1 MKHVSY
7 FSHFKKLYG
16 YVSGAGKILPITIIL
31 LRIALGLIPFAYIS
45 VYSKFIDGIAGKNTN
60 LISIIPVFIVVALLS
75 YFSQNFLNNFI
86 SRLSLNLQI
95 KLRSVNIEKISRLK
109 YEHIENPATNDL
121 IKEVKAG
128 VPSILVF
135 GFSFYLVFLELLL
148 KIFSVAVYLMM
159 FSPMMALVMF
169 ILLIPVVMVSLKTG
183 KDDYEAFAQFQK
195 ISRRMDDYEKILTD
209 KEYAEERTLFN
220 YIRYFEQR
228 WITSYNEAT
237 DVFLSVKRKS
247 YAGIKL
253 TSGLITV
260 SFLGMMFFMLLNVIK
275 GTLSIGSFS
284 AVSNELLIMSS
295 AISWN
300 LTQSIHEIAKTN
312 VFLKTISNFEN
323 LSEEIQETDF
333 ELKNSEKKI
342 YTDFP
347 ENIDIEFKNVSFTYP
362 ETEKEILKNLNFK
375 LEGGKSYA
383 LVGENGAGKTTI
395 TKLLLGLYKNYSGE
409 ILINGVNI
417 KDIQDFNKLF
427 SVAFQDFAKYE
438 ITLRENIIFDNTSMN
453 SSSSE
458 DSFFDKEILNQ
469 MKELSFD
476 IAKFEKGLDTD
487 LGYLSKNNINMS
499 IGEWQKIAL
508 LRSLFSTGSYYIL
521 DEPTA
526 SLDPDAESKV
536 YNNFLKFISGKSSIL
551 ITHRLGA
558 AKLAD
563 EILVLS
569 NGAVVQKGRH
579 DELERVDGLYKKMY
593 EAQKGW
599 YV

>member
-7 FSHFKKLYG
+7 FSYFKKLYG
-16 YVSGAGKILPITIIL
+16 YVSSAGKILPITIIL

-109 YEHIENPATNDL
+109 YEHIENSATNDL

-128 VPSILVF
+128 VPSILVS
-135 GFSFYLVFLELLL
+135 GFSFYLVFLKLLL
-148 KIFSVAVYLMM
+148 KILSVAVYLMM

-237 DVFLSVKRKS
+237 DIFLSVKRKS

-312 VFLKTISNFEN
+312 VFLKTIFDFEN

-362 ETEKEILKNLNFK
+362 ETEKEILKNVSFK
-375 LEGGKSYA
+375 LEQGKSYA

-438 ITLRENIIFDNTSMN
+438 ITLRENIIFDKASV
-453 SSSSE
+453 
-458 DSFFDKEILNQ
+458 FDEEILKQ
-469 MKELSFD
+469 MHELFFD

-487 LGYLSKNNINMS
+487 LGYLSENNINMS

-508 LRSLFSTGSYYIL
+508 LRSFFALGNYYIL

-536 YNNFLKFISGKSSIL
+536 YNNFLKFISGKSSII

-569 NGAVVQKGRH
+569 DGTIVEKGSH
-579 DELERVDGLYKKMY
+579 DELERADGLYKEMY

>member
-7 FSHFKKLYG
+7 FSNFKKLYG
-16 YVSGAGKILPITIIL
+16 YVSSAGKILPITIIL

-109 YEHIENPATNDL
+109 YEHIENSATNDL

-128 VPSILVF
+128 VPSILVS
-135 GFSFYLVFLELLL
+135 GFSFYLVFLKLLL
-148 KIFSVAVYLMM
+148 KILSVAVYLMM

-237 DVFLSVKRKS
+237 DIFLSVKRKS

-312 VFLKTISNFEN
+312 VFLKTIFGFEN

-362 ETEKEILKNLNFK
+362 ETEKEILKNVSFK
-375 LEGGKSYA
+375 LEQGKSYA

-438 ITLRENIIFDNTSMN
+438 ITLRENIIFDKASI
-453 SSSSE
+453 
-458 DSFFDKEILNQ
+458 FDEEILKQ
-469 MKELSFD
+469 MHELFFD

-487 LGYLSKNNINMS
+487 LGYLSENNINMS

-508 LRSLFSTGSYYIL
+508 LRSLFAMGNYYIL

-536 YNNFLKFISGKSSIL
+536 YNNFLKFISGKSSII

-569 NGAVVQKGRH
+569 DGTIVEKGSH
-579 DELERVDGLYKKMY
+579 DELERADGLYKEMY

>member
-16 YVSGAGKILPITIIL
+16 YVSSAGRILPITIIL

-95 KLRSVNIEKISRLK
+95 KLRSVNIEKVSRLK
-109 YEHIENPATNDL
+109 YEHIENSATNDL
-121 IKEVKAG
+121 IKEVEAG
-128 VPSILVF
+128 VPSILVS
-135 GFSFYLVFLELLL
+135 GFSFYLVFLKLLL
-148 KIFSVAVYLMM
+148 KILSVAVYLMM

-237 DVFLSVKRKS
+237 DIFLSVKRKS

-312 VFLKTISNFEN
+312 VFLKTIFDFEN

-362 ETEKEILKNLNFK
+362 ETEKEILKNVSFK
-375 LEGGKSYA
+375 LEQGKSYA

-438 ITLRENIIFDNTSMN
+438 ITLRENIIFDKASVFDEEILKQMH
-453 SSSSE
+453 E
-458 DSFFDKEILNQ
+458 LFFDIT
-469 MKELSFD
+469 
-476 IAKFEKGLDTD
+476 KFEKGLDTD
-487 LGYLSKNNINMS
+487 LGYLSENNINMS

-508 LRSLFSTGSYYIL
+508 LRSFFALGNYYIL

-536 YNNFLKFISGKSSIL
+536 YNNFLKFISGKSSII

-569 NGAVVQKGRH
+569 DGSIVEKGSH
-579 DELERVDGLYKKMY
+579 DELERADGLYKEMY

>member
-1 MKHVSY
+1 MKHISY
-7 FSHFKKLYG
+7 FSYFKKLYG
-16 YVSGAGKILPITIIL
+16 YVSSAGKILPITIIL

-109 YEHIENPATNDL
+109 YEHIENSATNDL

-128 VPSILVF
+128 VPSILVS
-135 GFSFYLVFLELLL
+135 GFSFYLVFLKLLL
-148 KIFSVAVYLMM
+148 KILSVAVYLMM

-220 YIRYFEQR
+220 YIRYFAQR

-237 DVFLSVKRKS
+237 DIFLSVKRKS

-312 VFLKTISNFEN
+312 VFLKTIFDFEN

-362 ETEKEILKNLNFK
+362 ETEKEILKNVSFK
-375 LEGGKSYA
+375 LEQGKSYA

-409 ILINGVNI
+409 ILINGLNI

-438 ITLRENIIFDNTSMN
+438 ITLRENIIFDKASV
-453 SSSSE
+453 
-458 DSFFDKEILNQ
+458 FDEEILKQ
-469 MKELSFD
+469 MHELFFD

-487 LGYLSKNNINMS
+487 LGYLSENNINMS

-508 LRSLFSTGSYYIL
+508 LRSFFALGNYYIL

-536 YNNFLKFISGKSSIL
+536 YNNFLKFISGKSSII

-569 NGAVVQKGRH
+569 DGTIVEKGSH
-579 DELERVDGLYKKMY
+579 DELERADGLYKEMY

>member
-16 YVSGAGKILPITIIL
+16 YVSSAGRILPITIIL

-95 KLRSVNIEKISRLK
+95 KLRSVNIEKVSRLK
-109 YEHIENPATNDL
+109 YEHIENSATNDL
-121 IKEVKAG
+121 IKEVEAG
-128 VPSILVF
+128 VPSILVS
-135 GFSFYLVFLELLL
+135 GFSFYLVFLKLLL
-148 KIFSVAVYLMM
+148 KILSVAVYLMM

-237 DVFLSVKRKS
+237 DIFLSVKRKS

-312 VFLKTISNFEN
+312 VFLKTIFDFEN

-362 ETEKEILKNLNFK
+362 ETEKEILKNVSFK
-375 LEGGKSYA
+375 LEQGKSYA

-438 ITLRENIIFDNTSMN
+438 ITLRENIIFDKASVFDEEILKQMH
-453 SSSSE
+453 E
-458 DSFFDKEILNQ
+458 LFFDIT
-469 MKELSFD
+469 
-476 IAKFEKGLDTD
+476 KFEKGLDTD
-487 LGYLSKNNINMS
+487 LGYLSENNINMS

-508 LRSLFSTGSYYIL
+508 LRSFFALGNYYIL

-536 YNNFLKFISGKSSIL
+536 YNNFLKFISGKSSII

-569 NGAVVQKGRH
+569 DGTIVEKGSH
-579 DELERVDGLYKKMY
+579 DELERADGLYKEMY

>member
-7 FSHFKKLYG
+7 FSNFKKLYG
-16 YVSGAGKILPITIIL
+16 YVSSAGKILPITIIL

-109 YEHIENPATNDL
+109 YEHIENSATNDL

-128 VPSILVF
+128 VPSILVS
-135 GFSFYLVFLELLL
+135 GFSFYLVFLKLLL
-148 KIFSVAVYLMM
+148 KILSVAVYLMM

-237 DVFLSVKRKS
+237 DIFLSVKRKS

-312 VFLKTISNFEN
+312 VFLKTIFDFEN
-323 LSEEIQETDF
+323 LSEEIQEADF

-362 ETEKEILKNLNFK
+362 ETEKEILKNVSFK
-375 LEGGKSYA
+375 LEQGKSYA

-438 ITLRENIIFDNTSMN
+438 ITLRENIIFDKASV
-453 SSSSE
+453 
-458 DSFFDKEILNQ
+458 FDEEILKQ
-469 MKELSFD
+469 MHELFFD

-487 LGYLSKNNINMS
+487 LGYLSENNINMS

-508 LRSLFSTGSYYIL
+508 LRSFFAMGNYYIL

-536 YNNFLKFISGKSSIL
+536 YNNFLKFISGKSSII

-569 NGAVVQKGRH
+569 DGTIVEKGSH
-579 DELERVDGLYKKMY
+579 DELERADGLYKEMY

>member
-7 FSHFKKLYG
+7 FSNFKKLYG
-16 YVSGAGKILPITIIL
+16 YVSSAGKILPITIIL

-95 KLRSVNIEKISRLK
+95 KLRSVNIEKISLLK
-109 YEHIENPATNDL
+109 YEHIENSATNDL

-128 VPSILVF
+128 VPSILVS
-135 GFSFYLVFLELLL
+135 GFSFYLVFLKLLL
-148 KIFSVAVYLMM
+148 KILSVAVYLMM

-237 DVFLSVKRKS
+237 DIFLSVKRKS

-312 VFLKTISNFEN
+312 VFLKTIFDFEN

-362 ETEKEILKNLNFK
+362 ETEKEILKNVSFK
-375 LEGGKSYA
+375 LEQGKSYA

-395 TKLLLGLYKNYSGE
+395 TKLLLGFYKNYSGE

-438 ITLRENIIFDNTSMN
+438 ITLRENIIFDKASV
-453 SSSSE
+453 
-458 DSFFDKEILNQ
+458 FDEEILKQ
-469 MKELSFD
+469 MHELFFD

-487 LGYLSKNNINMS
+487 LGYLSENNINMS

-508 LRSLFSTGSYYIL
+508 LRSFFAMGNYYIL

-536 YNNFLKFISGKSSIL
+536 YNNFLKFISGKSSII

-569 NGAVVQKGRH
+569 DGTIVEKGSH
-579 DELERVDGLYKKMY
+579 DELERADGLYKEMY

>member
-1 MKHVSY
+1 M
-7 FSHFKKLYG
+7 
-16 YVSGAGKILPITIIL
+16 
-31 LRIALGLIPFAYIS
+31 
-45 VYSKFIDGIAGKNTN
+45 
-60 LISIIPVFIVVALLS
+60 
-75 YFSQNFLNNFI
+75 
-86 SRLSLNLQI
+86 
-95 KLRSVNIEKISRLK
+95 
-109 YEHIENPATNDL
+109 
-121 IKEVKAG
+121 
-128 VPSILVF
+128 
-135 GFSFYLVFLELLL
+135 
-148 KIFSVAVYLMM
+148 
-159 FSPMMALVMF
+159 
-169 ILLIPVVMVSLKTG
+169 
-183 KDDYEAFAQFQK
+183 
-195 ISRRMDDYEKILTD
+195 
-209 KEYAEERTLFN
+209 
-220 YIRYFEQR
+220 
-228 WITSYNEAT
+228 
-237 DVFLSVKRKS
+237 SVKRKS
-247 YAGIKL
+247 YAGTKL

-312 VFLKTISNFEN
+312 VFLKTIFDFEN

-362 ETEKEILKNLNFK
+362 ETEKEILKNVSFK
-375 LEGGKSYA
+375 LEQGKSYA

-438 ITLRENIIFDNTSMN
+438 ITLRENIIFDKASV
-453 SSSSE
+453 
-458 DSFFDKEILNQ
+458 FDEEILKQ
-469 MKELSFD
+469 MHELFFD

-487 LGYLSKNNINMS
+487 LGYLSENNINMS

-508 LRSLFSTGSYYIL
+508 LRSLFAMGNYYIL

-536 YNNFLKFISGKSSIL
+536 YNNFLKFISGKSSII

-569 NGAVVQKGRH
+569 DGTIVEKGSH
-579 DELERVDGLYKKMY
+579 DELERADGLYKEMY

>member
-16 YVSGAGKILPITIIL
+16 YVSSAGKILPITIIL

-86 SRLSLNLQI
+86 SRLLLNLQI

-109 YEHIENPATNDL
+109 YEHIENSATNDL

-128 VPSILVF
+128 VPSILVS
-135 GFSFYLVFLELLL
+135 GFSSYLVFLKLLL
-148 KIFSVAVYLMM
+148 KILSVAAYLMM

-237 DVFLSVKRKS
+237 DIFLSVKRKS

-312 VFLKTISNFEN
+312 VFLKTIFDFEN

-362 ETEKEILKNLNFK
+362 ETEKEILKNVSFK
-375 LEGGKSYA
+375 LEQGKSYA

-438 ITLRENIIFDNTSMN
+438 ITLRENIIFDKASV
-453 SSSSE
+453 SDE
-458 DSFFDKEILNQ
+458 EILKQ
-469 MKELSFD
+469 MHELFFD

-487 LGYLSKNNINMS
+487 LGYLSENNINMS

-508 LRSLFSTGSYYIL
+508 LRSFFAMGNYYIL

-536 YNNFLKFISGKSSIL
+536 YNNFLKFISGKSSII

-569 NGAVVQKGRH
+569 DGTIVEKGSH
-579 DELERVDGLYKKMY
+579 DELERADGLYKEMY

>member
-16 YVSGAGKILPITIIL
+16 YVSSAGRILPITIIL

-95 KLRSVNIEKISRLK
+95 KLRSVNIEKVSRLK
-109 YEHIENPATNDL
+109 YEHIENSATNDL
-121 IKEVKAG
+121 IKEVEAG
-128 VPSILVF
+128 VPSILVS
-135 GFSFYLVFLELLL
+135 GFSFYLVFLKLLL
-148 KIFSVAVYLMM
+148 KILSVAVYLMM
-159 FSPMMALVMF
+159 FSSMMALVMF

-237 DVFLSVKRKS
+237 DIFLSVKRKS

-312 VFLKTISNFEN
+312 VFLKTIFDFEN

-362 ETEKEILKNLNFK
+362 ETEKEILKNVSFK
-375 LEGGKSYA
+375 LEQGKSYA

-438 ITLRENIIFDNTSMN
+438 ITLRENIIFDKASVFDEEILKQMH
-453 SSSSE
+453 E
-458 DSFFDKEILNQ
+458 LFFDIT
-469 MKELSFD
+469 
-476 IAKFEKGLDTD
+476 KFEKGLDTD
-487 LGYLSKNNINMS
+487 LGYLSENNINMS

-508 LRSLFSTGSYYIL
+508 LRSFFALGNYYIL

-536 YNNFLKFISGKSSIL
+536 YNNFLKFISGKSSII

-569 NGAVVQKGRH
+569 DGSIVEKGSH
-579 DELERVDGLYKKMY
+579 DELERADGLYKEMY

>member
-16 YVSGAGKILPITIIL
+16 YVSSAGKILPITIIL

-86 SRLSLNLQI
+86 SRLLLNLQI

-109 YEHIENPATNDL
+109 YEHIENSATNDL

-128 VPSILVF
+128 VPSILVS
-135 GFSFYLVFLELLL
+135 GFSSYLVFLKLLL
-148 KIFSVAVYLMM
+148 KILSVAAYLMM

-220 YIRYFEQR
+220 YIRYFAQR

-237 DVFLSVKRKS
+237 DIFLSVKRKS
-247 YAGIKL
+247 YAGTKL

-275 GTLSIGSFS
+275 GALSIGSFS

-312 VFLKTISNFEN
+312 VFLKTIFGFEN
-323 LSEEIQETDF
+323 LSEEIKETDF

-362 ETEKEILKNLNFK
+362 ETEKEILKNVSFK
-375 LEGGKSYA
+375 LEQGKSYA

-438 ITLRENIIFDNTSMN
+438 ITLRENIIFDKASV
-453 SSSSE
+453 
-458 DSFFDKEILNQ
+458 FDEEILKQ
-469 MKELSFD
+469 MHELFFD

-487 LGYLSKNNINMS
+487 LGYLSENNINMS

-508 LRSLFSTGSYYIL
+508 LRSLFAMGNYYIL

-536 YNNFLKFISGKSSIL
+536 YNNFLKFISGKSSII

-569 NGAVVQKGRH
+569 DGTIVEKGSH
-579 DELERVDGLYKKMY
+579 DELERVDGLYKEMY